1 MDTGGGSGEDSG
13 VIDDGGY
20 AAVTP
25 WDEPEWRREV
35 RDWVAGALARHGL
48 RATGGVRGR
57 ARPWSVVLRIALRGG
72 GAVWFKANPPGS
84 AFESALASALHTW
97 APGHVPEPLAV
108 DTGRAWTLTRDGGPL
123 LADVLDAG
131 AGSEVWEAALGRYAE
146 LQRTLAPYASRLR
159 DLGVP
164 DFRPGTLPDRLDALL
179 DPGAVGAGALRPAE
193 LLALRALS
201 PRFRTWCLTL
211 ADAGIPASLDHADL
225 HEASV
230 LTSGDRHVFFDW
242 GDASL
247 AHPFTTLLVV
257 ERAAGRRYG
266 EAEAVAVRERLRDA
280 YLEPWTGDGH
290 EPGRLRELAALACR
304 VGAVSRADSWGRV
317 FPAASPGADTA
328 GSGEHAAR
336 WLRTLLGGTPLP
348 AGGAG
353 PAAE

>member
-1 MDTGGGSGEDSG
+1 MGFGEG
-13 VIDDGGY
+13 TAVIDDGGY

-25 WDEPEWRREV
+25 WDEPQWRGEV

-48 RATGGVRGR
+48 RATGAVRGR
-57 ARPWSVVLRIALRGG
+57 ARPWSVVLRISLRGG

-84 AFESALASALHTW
+84 AFESALASALHAW
-97 APGHVPEPLAV
+97 APGDVLEPLAV
-108 DTGRAWTLTRDGGPL
+108 DTDRAWTLTRDGGPL

-131 AGSEVWEAALGRYAE
+131 AGSEVWEEALGRYAE
-146 LQRTLAPYASRLR
+146 LQRTLVPYASRLL

-164 DFRPGTLPDRLDALL
+164 DFRPETLPDRLAALL
-179 DPGAVGAGALRPAE
+179 DPGAVGVGALRPGERA
-193 LLALRALS
+193 ALRALL
-201 PRFRTWCLTL
+201 PHFRAWCLTL
-211 ADAGIPASLDHADL
+211 AAAGIPASLDHSDL

-257 ERAAGRRYG
+257 NGAVGRRYG
-266 EAEAVAVRERLRDA
+266 EADAAAVRDRLRDA

-304 VGAVSRADSWGRV
+304 VGVVGRADSWGRT
-317 FPAASPGADTA
+317 FPGAGSGSDTA
-328 GSGEHAAR
+328 GSGENAAR
-336 WLRTLLGGTPLP
+336 WLRKLLAGTPLP

-353 PAAE
+353 QAAE